1 MSKEEKTRARKRS
14 KEALRLE
21 VLRLS
26 RDGTSDLRIA
36 GILGIHRTTV
46 KKYREQADK
55 EDISRAAR
63 IELARQALSQHF
75 SDLAGII
82 QRTEG
87 ELAVPQPRHAAID
100 DLGTP
105 GNHSLITLDNRV
117 SISWELKDNVVLLCL
132 PVERELLF
140 QCLKQ
145 HTQSSLFWELF
156 LKWKES
162 GGKYLNTLSAL
173 WVTIKHDAE
182 DKTGLRISAKP
193 SEDCITRNFPLNV
206 YEETCSKAFSGNTFW
221 PGIAYEINHAGDRF
235 ELRQGATRL
244 ASSAGKQ
251 DMERCRRIHS
261 EMMAAQTN
269 PAELRN
275 AIILF
280 KELKDIEPDISLELE
295 KLRLKKTFPRRCD
308 LCPDQF

>member
-1 MSKEEKTRARKRS
+1 MSKEERAKTRKRS

-26 RDGTSDLRIA
+26 RDGTSDLQIA

-75 SDLAGII
+75 SDLAEII
-82 QRTEG
+82 QRTKG

-105 GNHSLITLDNRV
+105 GNHSLITLEDRV
-117 SISWELKDNVVLLCL
+117 SISWEMKDNVVLLCL

-140 QCLKQ
+140 QCLQQ
-145 HTQSSLFWELF
+145 HTEHSEFWDLF

-173 WVTIKHDAE
+173 WAVVKREAE
-182 DKTGLRISAKP
+182 ELTGLRISTKP
-193 SEDCITRNFPLNV
+193 SEACITRYFPLNV
-206 YEETCSKAFSGNTFW
+206 YEETCSKAFSGHTCW
-221 PGIAYEINHAGDRF
+221 QGVTYEINHAADRF

-244 ASSAGKQ
+244 ASSTEKQ
-251 DMERCRRIHS
+251 DMERCRRIHG
-261 EMMAAQTN
+261 EMMAAHTS

-280 KELKDIEPDISLELE
+280 KELKDIESDILLELE